1 MKFFIQA
8 CLIVSLF
15 LFFGIDANAGAN
27 ICTTTSVCF
36 DQGKCED
43 IGRCAIGAESN
54 PSSTDAC
61 SWCGTFCA
69 DSCPTTGPVT
79 IIPTM
84 GQWGMIIATILLG
97 FFAVFAIRRRIK
109 S

>member
-15 LFFGIDANAGAN
+15 LFFGIDANAGAS
-27 ICTTTSVCF
+27 ICIAQACQQSEEKCLNAEQFRCSVGGMS
-36 DQGKCED
+36 DQ
-43 IGRCAIGAESN
+43 
-54 PSSTDAC
+54 TQC
-61 SWCGTFCA
+61 SWCGDFCV
-69 DSCPTTGPVT
+69 DSCPITGPVT

>member
-27 ICTTTSVCF
+27 PCTSDNICF
-36 DQGKCED
+36 DQGRCETLEKCSVE
-43 IGRCAIGAESN
+43 GGSEQ
-54 PSSTDAC
+54 PQTQC
-61 SWCGTFCA
+61 SWCGTVCA

-84 GQWGMIIATILLG
+84 GQWGMIFASIILG
-97 FFAVFAIRRRIK
+97 IFAVVALRRRIK

>member
-27 ICTTTSVCF
+27 ICNTSPCV
-36 DQGKCED
+36 DQVDCED
-43 IGRCAIGAESN
+43 IVRCAIGGD
-54 PSSTDAC
+54 SSKLAC